1 MLTSK
6 INFKNFKIGKLKNI
20 KNFRDET
27 WFKKI
32 KLLDTLKSS
41 YEYSYTKNQIRK
53 IKKNKN
59 FRIIGIG
66 GSTLGIEAIYQFL
79 SHKIKKKFVF
89 INNLTPKLKSNEKK
103 IKAINIII
111 SKSGNTLETIA
122 NSNLL
127 VNQKKNIFIT
137 EKKNKLPKKSSQF
150 NKS

>member
-20 KNFRDET
+20 KNFRNEI

-79 SHKIKKKFVF
+79 NHKIKK
-89 INNLTPKLKSNEKK
+89 NLHLL
-103 IKAINIII
+103 II
-111 SKSGNTLETIA
+111 
-122 NSNLL
+122 
-127 VNQKKNIFIT
+127 
-137 EKKNKLPKKSSQF
+137 
-150 NKS
+150 